1 MSLGKVESVIID
13 EVRSEAEKTVAQAKQ
28 ESESSLARFREA
40 ASRELDE
47 AVQREEAAAA
57 RETARQLGIARQEGK
72 MAVLEA
78 KNRVIET
85 VFARVADKLNSLDST
100 EYLALIEGWL
110 KNLPTDIGG
119 AIVLN
124 PRDEKLVTG
133 SFLTTINKNRSESGT
148 LTGISFDPGIGR
160 GFVIKGHN
168 FSADF
173 TFDTLIGKVRETS
186 VGDLSKELFVS

>member
-1 MSLGKVESVIID
+1 MSLSKVESVIID
-13 EVRSEAEKTVAQAKQ
+13 EVRAEAEKTVALAKQ
-28 ESESSLARFREA
+28 ESEAALARFREA
-40 ASRELDE
+40 AAYELDE
-47 AVQREEAAAA
+47 AVQHEEAAVM
-57 RETARQLGIARQEGK
+57 RETARQLGIARQEGR

-85 VFARVADKLNSLDST
+85 VFTKIAEKLKSLDST

-110 KNLPTDIGG
+110 KNLPDDIGG
-119 AIVLN
+119 ELVMN
-124 PRDEKLVTG
+124 PRDEKLVSG
-133 SFLTTINKNRSESGT
+133 SFLTAINKTRSESGKIA
-148 LTGISFDPGIGR
+148 GISFDSGVER

-186 VGDLSKELFVS
+186 VGDLSKELFGS